1 MNLYNQISKIGKK
14 YGADKIVLYG
24 SRARGDNRERSDI
37 DIAVFGLSE
46 SKQGAFSAEIEE
58 LPVTV
63 LGKVVEL
70 RAKF

>member
-46 SKQGAFSAEIEE
+46 S
-58 LPVTV
+58 
-63 LGKVVEL
+63 
-70 RAKF
+70 RD